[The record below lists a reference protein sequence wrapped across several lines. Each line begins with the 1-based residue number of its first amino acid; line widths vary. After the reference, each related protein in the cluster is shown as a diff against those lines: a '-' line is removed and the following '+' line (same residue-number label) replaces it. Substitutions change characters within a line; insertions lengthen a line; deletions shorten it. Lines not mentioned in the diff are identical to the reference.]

1 VGSALLRALLEAAI
15 AAGHAQVRL
24 SAQVQA
30 VDFYR
35 RFGFATEGPDYMEA
49 GIAHIDMRRE
59 LEAPGVKG

>member
-1 VGSALLRALLEAAI
+1 M

-35 RFGFATEGPDYMEA
+35 RFGCATEGPAYMEA

-59 LEAPGVKG
+59 LRAPLA